1 VRNFDEIIDVEA
13 IPKAIDKEVPGEKV
27 PGEEVDRIPGKI
39 AVVAF
44 STILILGLISVLAIG
59 LQFQTIMNRLDAS
72 RSAWPEASK
81 ELAQRF
87 DQAEQFFASVDYMG
101 DTPAVMDWRYYYAQF
116 ADSRQF
122 DRQVISANKLEGML
136 EALLSQKSLPENT
149 PITAIKAGSGLLNLL
164 EKEQLRKSSEQGNLG
179 RWTKTLLRLKTPPY
193 FEPVSR

>member
-1 VRNFDEIIDVEA
+1 MRNFDEIIDVEA
-13 IPKAIDKEVPGEKV
+13 VPKAIEKEVPVEQ
-27 PGEEVDRIPGKI
+27 VDRIPGKF

-44 STILILGLISVLAIG
+44 SIILILGLISVLAIG
-59 LQFQTIMNRLDAS
+59 LQFQAIMNRLDAS

-87 DQAEQFFASVDYMG
+87 DQAEQFLSRENYIDNSL
-101 DTPAVMDWRYYYAQF
+101 TLMDWRYHYAQF
-116 ADSRQF
+116 AESRQF
-122 DRQVISANKLEGML
+122 DRQVTSAIKLEEML
-136 EALLSQKSLPENT
+136 EALLSQKSLPENS

-179 RWTKTLLRLKTPPY
+179 RLTKTLLRLKTPPY

>member
-1 VRNFDEIIDVEA
+1 MRNFDEIIDVEA
-13 IPKAIDKEVPGEKV
+13 IPKAIEKQVPV
-27 PGEEVDRIPGKI
+27 EEVDRIPGKI

-44 STILILGLISVLAIG
+44 STILVLGLISVLAIG

-87 DQAEQFFASVDYMG
+87 NQAEQFLSSVDYMG
-101 DTPAVMDWRYYYAQF
+101 NSPTLMDWRYHYAQF
-116 ADSRQF
+116 AESRQF
-122 DRQVISANKLEGML
+122 DRQVMSATKLEEML
-136 EALLSQKSLPENT
+136 EALLSQKSLPEDA

-164 EKEQLRKSSEQGNLG
+164 EKEQLRKSSEQGILG
-179 RWTKTLLRLKTPPY
+179 TWAKAMLRLKTPPY

>member
-1 VRNFDEIIDVEA
+1 MRNFDEIIDVEA
-13 IPKAIDKEVPGEKV
+13 IPKAIEKQVPV
-27 PGEEVDRIPGKI
+27 EEVDRIPGKI

-44 STILILGLISVLAIG
+44 STILVLGLISVLAIG

-87 DQAEQFFASVDYMG
+87 NQAEQFLSSVDYMG
-101 DTPAVMDWRYYYAQF
+101 NSPTLMDWRYHYAQF
-116 ADSRQF
+116 AESRQF
-122 DRQVISANKLEGML
+122 DRQVAPATKLEEML
-136 EALLSQKSLPENT
+136 EALLSQKSLPEDA

-179 RWTKTLLRLKTPPY
+179 IWTKSLLRLKTPPY

>member
-13 IPKAIDKEVPGEKV
+13 IPKAIEKEVPVEQ
-27 PGEEVDRIPGKI
+27 VDRIPGKI

-44 STILILGLISVLAIG
+44 SMILILGLISVLAIG
-59 LQFQTIMNRLDAS
+59 LQFQAIMNRLDAS

-87 DQAEQFFASVDYMG
+87 DQAEQFLSSVNYM
-101 DTPAVMDWRYYYAQF
+101 DNSPTLMDWRYHYAQF
-116 ADSRQF
+116 AESRQF
-122 DRQVISANKLEGML
+122 DRQVTSAIKLEEML

-149 PITAIKAGSGLLNLL
+149 PITAIKAGSGLLNLM
-164 EKEQLRKSSEQGNLG
+164 EKEQSRKSSEQGNLG
-179 RWTKTLLRLKTPPY
+179 TWTKTLLRLKTPPY

>member
-1 VRNFDEIIDVEA
+1 MRNFDEIIDVEA
-13 IPKAIDKEVPGEKV
+13 VPKAIEKEVPFEQ
-27 PGEEVDRIPGKI
+27 VDRIPGKF
-39 AVVAF
+39 AVIAF
-44 STILILGLISVLAIG
+44 SIILILGLISVLAIG

-81 ELAQRF
+81 ELSERF
-87 DQAEQFFASVDYMG
+87 NQAEQFLASVDYLG

-116 ADSRQF
+116 AESRQF
-122 DRQVISANKLEGML
+122 DRQIISATKLEEML

-164 EKEQLRKSSEQGNLG
+164 EKEQSRKSSEQGTLG
-179 RWTKTLLRLKTPPY
+179 TWTKTLLRLKTPPY

>member
-13 IPKAIDKEVPGEKV
+13 IPKAIEKQVPV
-27 PGEEVDRIPGKI
+27 EEVDRIPGKI

-44 STILILGLISVLAIG
+44 STILVLGLISVLAIG

-87 DQAEQFFASVDYMG
+87 NQAEQFLSSVDYMG
-101 DTPAVMDWRYYYAQF
+101 NSPTLMDWRYHYAQF
-116 ADSRQF
+116 AESRQF
-122 DRQVISANKLEGML
+122 DRQVMSATKLEEML
-136 EALLSQKSLPENT
+136 EALLSQQSLPPT
-149 PITAIKAGSGLLNLL
+149 APIAAIKPGSGLLNLL
-164 EKEQLRKSSEQGNLG
+164 EKEQLRKSSEQGTLG
-179 RWTKTLLRLKTPPY
+179 TWTKALLRLKTPPY

>member
-13 IPKAIDKEVPGEKV
+13 IPKAVEKEVPV
-27 PGEEVDRIPGKI
+27 EEVDRIPGKI

-44 STILILGLISVLAIG
+44 SAIMVLGLISVLAIG

-87 DQAEQFFASVDYMG
+87 GQAEQYLASVDYLG
-101 DTPAVMDWRYYYAQF
+101 NSPTLMDWRYHYSQF
-116 ADSRQF
+116 SESRQF
-122 DRQVISANKLEGML
+122 DRQVIPATKLEDML
-136 EALLSQKSLPENT
+136 EALLSQRSLPPT
-149 PITAIKAGSGLLNLL
+149 APITSIKAGSGLLNLL
-164 EKEQLRKSSEQGNLG
+164 EREQLRKSSEQGFLG
-179 RWTKTLLRLKTPPY
+179 TWTKALLRLKTPPY

>member
-13 IPKAIDKEVPGEKV
+13 VPKAIEKEIPFEQ
-27 PGEEVDRIPGKI
+27 VDRIPGKF
-39 AVVAF
+39 AVIAF
-44 STILILGLISVLAIG
+44 SIILILGLISVLAIG
-59 LQFQTIMNRLDAS
+59 LQFQAIMNRLDAS

-87 DQAEQFFASVDYMG
+87 DQAEQFLSSVNYM
-101 DTPAVMDWRYYYAQF
+101 DNSPTLMDWRYHYAQF
-116 ADSRQF
+116 AESRQF
-122 DRQVISANKLEGML
+122 DRQVTSAIKLEEML

-164 EKEQLRKSSEQGNLG
+164 EKEQLRKSSEQGTLG
-179 RWTKTLLRLKTPPY
+179 TWTKTLLRLKTPPY

>member
-13 IPKAIDKEVPGEKV
+13 VPKAIEKEVPVEQ
-27 PGEEVDRIPGKI
+27 VDRIPGKI

-44 STILILGLISVLAIG
+44 SFILILGLISVLAIG

-87 DQAEQFFASVDYMG
+87 DQAEQYFASVDYM
-101 DTPAVMDWRYYYAQF
+101 DNSPTLIDWRYHYAQF
-116 ADSRQF
+116 AESRQF
-122 DRQVISANKLEGML
+122 DRQVTSANKLEEML
-136 EALLSQKSLPENT
+136 EALLSQQSLPPAA

-164 EKEQLRKSSEQGNLG
+164 EKEQSRKSSEQGTLG
-179 RWTKTLLRLKTPPY
+179 TWTKTLLRLKTPPY

>member
-13 IPKAIDKEVPGEKV
+13 IPKAIEKEVPVEQ
-27 PGEEVDRIPGKI
+27 VDRIPGKI

-44 STILILGLISVLAIG
+44 SMILILGLISVLAIG
-59 LQFQTIMNRLDAS
+59 LQFQAIMNRLDAS

-87 DQAEQFFASVDYMG
+87 DQAEQFLSSVNYM
-101 DTPAVMDWRYYYAQF
+101 DNSPTLMDWRYHYAQF
-116 ADSRQF
+116 AESRQF
-122 DRQVISANKLEGML
+122 DRQVTSAIKLEEML

-149 PITAIKAGSGLLNLL
+149 PITAIKAGSGLLNLM
-164 EKEQLRKSSEQGNLG
+164 EKEQSRKSSEQGTLG
-179 RWTKTLLRLKTPPY
+179 TWTKTLLRLKTPPY